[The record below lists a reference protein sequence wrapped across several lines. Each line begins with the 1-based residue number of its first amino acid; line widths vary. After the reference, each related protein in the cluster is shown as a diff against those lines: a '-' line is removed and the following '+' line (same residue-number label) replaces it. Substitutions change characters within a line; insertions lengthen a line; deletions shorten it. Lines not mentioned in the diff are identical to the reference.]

1 MLKDFKEFA
10 LKGNMLDMAI
20 GIVIGAAFGT
30 VIKSLV
36 DDLLMPVVSSLF
48 NAPDFTQL
56 FVRLKETDASAAL
69 TGLAEFREAGGVAF
83 AYGNF
88 INSLIAFILV
98 AFALWIVVKNM
109 NKLKKKEEAAP
120 APPPGPSEID
130 LLKEIRDSLKKG

>member
-1 MLKDFKEFA
+1 MLKEFKEFA
-10 LKGNMLDMAI
+10 MKGSMLDMAI

-30 VIKSLV
+30 VIKSHV

-56 FVRLKETDASAAL
+56 FVVLRAPEMTLGTDSL
-69 TGLAEFREAGGVAF
+69 EEFRKAGGVAF

-88 INSLIAFILV
+88 INALIAFLLV
-98 AFALWIVVKNM
+98 AFALYIVVKNV

-120 APPPGPSEID
+120 APDPGPSEVD
-130 LLKEIRDSLKKG
+130 LLKEIRDSLKK

>member
-1 MLKDFKEFA
+1 MLKEFKEFA

-20 GIVIGAAFGT
+20 GIVIGAACGT

-56 FVRLKETDASAAL
+56 FVVLRAPEMTLGTDSL
-69 TGLAEFREAGGVAF
+69 EEFRKAGGVAF

-88 INSLIAFILV
+88 INALIAFLLV
-98 AFALWIVVKNM
+98 AFALYIVVKNM

-120 APPPGPSEID
+120 APDPGPSEID
-130 LLKEIRDSLKKG
+130 LLKEIRDSLKK